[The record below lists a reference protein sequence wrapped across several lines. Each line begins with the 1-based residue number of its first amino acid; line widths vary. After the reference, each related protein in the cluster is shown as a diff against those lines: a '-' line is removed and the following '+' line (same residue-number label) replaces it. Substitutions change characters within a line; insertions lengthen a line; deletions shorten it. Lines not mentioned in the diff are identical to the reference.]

1 MTSFL
6 QNKYLMI
13 FVLVSR
19 AFYGVKFGDIN
30 VSSQLFLLQIEFVLN
45 VFCLRVVFV
54 PYINENNSIY
64 LP

>member
-1 MTSFL
+1 
-6 QNKYLMI
+6 MI

-30 VSSQLFLLQIEFVLN
+30 VSSQLFLLEIEFVLN
-45 VFCLRVVFV
+45 VFYLRVVFV